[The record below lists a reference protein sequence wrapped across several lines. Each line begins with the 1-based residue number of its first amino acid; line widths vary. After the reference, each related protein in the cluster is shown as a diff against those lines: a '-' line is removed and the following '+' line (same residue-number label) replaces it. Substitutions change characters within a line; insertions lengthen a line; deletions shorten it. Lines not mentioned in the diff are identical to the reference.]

1 MPRANAWED
10 LAGRPA
16 RGVMATRAAD
26 VSLLVAEALAT
37 RKLPASLAPGIVALA
52 MQDVLDAAH
61 PAYFDDWSGFTR
73 AAAALPAAKLDD
85 YIAALDRCGPAHP
98 RASNRSLARTTM
110 TLRGD
115 VSLAVAIAAV
125 LAIPPTASTTDQAP
139 TLHIS
144 APTEGTYASG
154 PTRLVA
160 IVEPAPRAG
169 EVSQVTFFADGH
181 QVCVVPK
188 PPFQCD
194 WDAGERLVEH
204 QVRAVA
210 LLASGD
216 RLVDTV
222 RTQGLQYSEGVDV
235 DVVQVTAVV
244 TDGGR
249 FVSGLRQS
257 DFRVFE
263 DDRPQTITNFA
274 SENIPLELVAAIDV
288 SSSMTEALPLVKE
301 SAKRFLAGLRPNDQV
316 TVLGFNDNIFTL
328 ARRATDQGA
337 RVRAIDRMAPWG
349 GTALYDVTIKAIDL
363 LGRQQGRRSI
373 VIFSDGDD
381 QSSHAPIDAAIARAE
396 GSDATIYAIGQG
408 RAVRASNLQDLLR
421 RFATISGGRAFF
433 TDDVVKLG
441 AVFDE
446 ILEDLRN
453 QYLLSYP
460 APSTQ
465 RDGAWHRIRVEVVG
479 RQVSRPCA
487 PGISTDAASAAAM
500 KPLATI
506 RPPGV
511 SADRVA
517 SGPKRAGR
525 AGSADVSIVCRP
537 GPGRRERHRQDRTAR
552 DRARGRRLRTDNR
565 RQGAEDCIRA
575 VRHRR
580 PRPRR
585 RPLRPTT
592 ARTWP
597 PPAAG

>member
-1 MPRANAWED
+1 
-10 LAGRPA
+10 
-16 RGVMATRAAD
+16 
-26 VSLLVAEALAT
+26 
-37 RKLPASLAPGIVALA
+37 
-52 MQDVLDAAH
+52 
-61 PAYFDDWSGFTR
+61 
-73 AAAALPAAKLDD
+73 
-85 YIAALDRCGPAHP
+85 
-98 RASNRSLARTTM
+98 M

-125 LAIPPTASTTDQAP
+125 LALTPAASTIDQAP

-160 IVEPAPRAG
+160 IVEPARRAG

-181 QVCVVPK
+181 QVCVVSK

-210 LLASGD
+210 LLASGE
-216 RLVDTV
+216 RIVDTV

-249 FVSGLRQS
+249 FVRGLRQS

-263 DDRPQTITNFA
+263 DDRAQTITSFA
-274 SENIPLELVAAIDV
+274 SENIPLELVTAIDV
-288 SSSMTEALPLVKE
+288 SSSMTEALPIVKE
-301 SAKRFLAGLRPNDQV
+301 SAKRFLAGLRTNDQV

-381 QSSHAPIDAAIARAE
+381 QSSHAPIDAAIARTE

-441 AVFDE
+441 VVFDE

-460 APSTQ
+460 APNTQ
-465 RDGAWHRIRVEVVG
+465 RDGAWHRIRVEV
-479 RQVSRPCA
+479 
-487 PGISTDAASAAAM
+487 PGG
-500 KPLATI
+500 KYH
-506 RPPGV
+506 V
-511 SADRVA
+511 
-517 SGPKRAGR
+517 
-525 AGSADVSIVCRP
+525 
-537 GPGRRERHRQDRTAR
+537 
-552 DRARGRRLRTDNR
+552 RARQGYRLTPH
-565 RQGAEDCIRA
+565 QQQ
-575 VRHRR
+575 
-580 PRPRR
+580 P
-585 RPLRPTT
+585 
-592 ARTWP
+592 
-597 PPAAG
+597 